1 MKSRNVLF
9 YSLCTAPF
17 SVLALEPLTYQTEN
31 GIDIIPTLQFSAG
44 HDDNVRRTET
54 NSVDSVMYRV
64 SPKVVA
70 QLETHR
76 SAYQFDYTL
85 DAVSFTDSRED
96 DYVNHELHGNAF
108 WLFDIRHR
116 LHLDYNYRIASEA
129 RGTGLTEGSSL
140 RVDEPLRFRRHDANA
155 RYMYG
160 ANGAPGRLVGILGFE
175 AKEYNDEVFIRTNGV
190 TVDTKFYN
198 WDMPYVAGE
207 FYYAV
212 SSYFHALAIFRH
224 EIRIYDHLF
233 TGPGGSR
240 DNNNTFLYGGLDW
253 DVTGKTQGRL
263 LLGFQNKD
271 FDSDQRS
278 NFQGLS
284 WQLRLKWQPT
294 DYSEFRFEVRD
305 FARDPNLNA
314 DYVKDRSI
322 KLDWEHKWTPLVTTT
337 TSVRYGTNNYPG
349 IREDDDS
356 QFDVSATYSIARWW
370 DISAGVGWFER
381 DSTQPGYSYDQTRF
395 FIGMEV
401 SL

>member
-1 MKSRNVLF
+1 MKSRNLLF
-9 YSLCTAPF
+9 CFVGAIPVSALAIEPF
-17 SVLALEPLTYQTEN
+17 PYQTED
-31 GIDIIPTLQFSAG
+31 GIDIIPTLEINAG

-54 NSVDSVMYRV
+54 NPVGSAMYRI
-64 SPKVVA
+64 SPKVMA
-70 QLETHR
+70 QFETRR
-76 SAYQFDYTL
+76 SAYQLDYTL
-85 DAVSFTDSRED
+85 DAVSFTDSSED
-96 DYVNHELHGNAF
+96 NYVNHNLHGYGF

-116 LHLDYNYRIASEA
+116 LHLDYKYSVTSEA

-140 RVDEPLRFRRHDANA
+140 RVDEPLRFRRHDAYA
-155 RYMYG
+155 RYVYG
-160 ANGAPGRLVGILGFE
+160 AAGAPGRLVGIIGFE
-175 AKEYNDEVFIRTNGV
+175 AKDYDEEVFVRTNGV

-198 WDMPYVAGE
+198 WDQPYIAGE

-212 SSYFHALAIFRH
+212 SSYFHAVTVFNH
-224 EIRIYDHLF
+224 EIRSYDHVF
-233 TGPGGSR
+233 TGPGGTR
-240 DNNNTFLYGGLDW
+240 DSNNTALYGGLDW

-271 FDSDQRS
+271 FKSGQRE
-278 NFQGLS
+278 NFQGFSWKLNLS
-284 WQLRLKWQPT
+284 WKPT
-294 DYSEFRFEVRD
+294 DYSEFRLEGLD
-305 FARDPNLNA
+305 FARDPNLEA

-322 KLDWEHKWTPLVTTT
+322 KIDWEHKWTPLVTTT
-337 TSVRYGTNNYPG
+337 ASARYGTNDYPG

-370 DISAGVGWFER
+370 DVSAGIGWFER